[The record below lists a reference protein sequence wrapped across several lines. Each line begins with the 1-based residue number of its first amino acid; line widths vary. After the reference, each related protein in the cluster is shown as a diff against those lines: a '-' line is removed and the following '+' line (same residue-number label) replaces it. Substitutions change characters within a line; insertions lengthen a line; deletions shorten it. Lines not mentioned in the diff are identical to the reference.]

1 MNMALHKLLVDDFYD
16 DSYKLIAIH
25 CGLED
30 YRLAYLL
37 NKNLELKLER
47 KRKDLDFRYLTS
59 SYSIFEWNNAA
70 RYVNWNLVS
79 NVCKKE
85 EDSLYSTGTLFY
97 KAEKT
102 IKTFHL
108 IPEFKKVDY
117 FIKISEET
125 QNVNEKMIL
134 NKLHSI
140 PQIITSY
147 TVDPLHIKSKDHLIF

>member
-1 MNMALHKLLVDDFYD
+1 MALHKLLVDDFYD

-25 CGLED
+25 CGIED

-47 KRKDLDFRYLTS
+47 KPNDLDFQYLTS
-59 SYSIFEWNNAA
+59 SYSIFEWNNTSQ
-70 RYVNWNLVS
+70 YVSWNLVS

-85 EDSLYSTGTLFY
+85 EDSLYSSGTLFQ
-97 KAEKT
+97 ASEKT
-102 IKTFHL
+102 LKTFHL
-108 IPEFKKVDY
+108 IPEFKRVDY

-125 QNVNEKMIL
+125 QNVNEKLIL
-134 NKLHSI
+134 NKLHNI

-147 TVDPLHIKSKDHLIF
+147 EVDPLHIKSKDHLIF